1 MTELKIIRSGQ
12 WTPDGKPAYEVEGF
26 TYGAPLT
33 LILEDMPAGRGPRLH
48 RHPYDEL
55 WVCQAGAADFADGES
70 VHRVGPGDIV
80 FAPAGLSHTFTSVG
94 EVPLRMVCIHVSPK
108 FSTEWLEPAPSN

>member
-55 WVCQAGAADFADGES
+55 WVCQAGAADFTDGES

-80 FAPAGLSHTFTSVG
+80 FSPAGLSHKFTSVG